1 MAKATKVTAKK
12 KKKPAKEPE
21 TPKRIRMLRSL
32 ANSKMAYTTGKSYE
46 VGKDVSPDTAKS
58 WIDVGAAE
66 EDRAIDKAPETK

>member
-1 MAKATKVTAKK
+1 MVKATKVTAKK
-12 KKKPAKEPE
+12 KEKPGAPR
-21 TPKRIRMLRSL
+21 RIRMLRSL